1 MKKLDF
7 IVALLGLAGL
17 IILSIIAIIDSIAVD
32 IISGVIVQLL
42 FASLFIGGYV
52 SYSSKRK

>member
-1 MKKLDF
+1 
-7 IVALLGLAGL
+7 VALLGLAGL
-17 IILSIIAIIDSIAVD
+17 IILSIIAIIDSMAVD

>member
-1 MKKLDF
+1 MKKLDL
-7 IVALLGLAGL
+7 IVLIVGLAGL
-17 IILSIIAIIDSIAVD
+17 IILSVMAMIDSMAVD

-52 SYSSKRK
+52 SYSGKRK